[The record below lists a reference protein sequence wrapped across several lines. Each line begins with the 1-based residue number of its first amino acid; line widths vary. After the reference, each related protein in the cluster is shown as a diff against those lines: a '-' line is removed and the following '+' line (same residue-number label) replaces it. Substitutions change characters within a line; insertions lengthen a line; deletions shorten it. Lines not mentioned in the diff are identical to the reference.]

1 MIQYNM
7 EYTASIRIDR
17 HSDSNLF
24 CNTFSTVY
32 REIAHWQRL
41 LWAFIYYWT
50 IFATES
56 ENEHGKYA
64 WNVCFIFGRYAHHTA
79 HAIST
84 GGSGW
89 IWNMFSFFFPL
100 LRWFSIVSTFFFFIA
115 NMCEMSTNRTRFQV
129 RIISRLKIAVLSLPK
144 SFEIE

>member
-24 CNTFSTVY
+24 CNTFSTVSRDSTLATAALSLY
-32 REIAHWQRL
+32 LLLDHFRNWEWKRTWKICMKRL
-41 LWAFIYYWT
+41 LYFWT
-50 IFATES
+50 LRASHSTCHI
-56 ENEHGKYA
+56 NRWKWMDLEH
-64 WNVCFIFGRYAHHTA
+64 VQ
-79 HAIST
+79 
-84 GGSGW
+84 
-89 IWNMFSFFFPL
+89 FFFPL

-129 RIISRLKIAVLSLPK
+129 RIISRLKIAGFSLQK
-144 SFEIE
+144 WFKIE